1 MWFTYIIARTATVVI
16 AGLMLLV
23 APTVVIGTWLPG
35 GIQVAFMHNQ
45 GNESAWNIF
54 LLDVDRRIAAPLIAT
69 DAWERYPAWSPDGET
84 LGFHA
89 NPHNHYAL
97 YTYHLPSQTMQQMTG
112 GDSFAIYDEAMMAW
126 SPDGSQIGFHSN
138 SLSYDYHLY
147 LMDDDGSNIQPVF
160 DTRSTSIHMDWSPDG
175 TQIAFVIE
183 RDGIYAI
190 HSLDLEVDSQE
201 SQMLTSRGFFPA
213 WSPDGTQIAFV
224 SDRDGLETIYI
235 MDADGSNQR
244 HLTGSVLTSESHPI
258 WLPDGRIMFAS
269 DRNGNMNLYTI
280 NPDGTDLRQITDL
293 AGDEDAP
300 AVRP

>member
-1 MWFTYIIARTATVVI
+1 MWFTIIIARILAGVI
-16 AGLMLLV
+16 AGSVLLV
-23 APTVVIGTWLPG
+23 APAVVIGTWLPG
-35 GIQVAFMHNQ
+35 GIQVAFMHNH
-45 GNESAWNIF
+45 GDESAWNIF
-54 LLDVDRRIAAPLIAT
+54 LLDVNRRIAAPLIAT
-69 DAWERYPAWSPDGET
+69 GAWERYPAWSPDGET

-89 NPHNHYAL
+89 NPQGHYAL
-97 YTYHLPSQTMQQMTG
+97 YTYHLPSRTIHQMTT
-112 GDSFAIYDEAMMAW
+112 GDDFAFYDEAMMAW
-126 SPDGSQIGFHSN
+126 SPDGTQIGFHSN

-147 LMDDDGSNIQPVF
+147 LMNDDGSNVQPAF
-160 DTRSTSIHMDWSPDG
+160 GTRFTSIHVDWSPQG
-175 TQIAFVIE
+175 SVIAFVIQQN
-183 RDGIYAI
+183 GMYAI
-190 HSLDLEVDSQE
+190 HSLDLEADNRE

-244 HLTGSVLTSESHPI
+244 RLTGSVLTSESHPI

-269 DRNGNMNLYTI
+269 DRDGNMDLYTI
-280 NPDGTDLRQITDL
+280 NPDGTDLRQITNL